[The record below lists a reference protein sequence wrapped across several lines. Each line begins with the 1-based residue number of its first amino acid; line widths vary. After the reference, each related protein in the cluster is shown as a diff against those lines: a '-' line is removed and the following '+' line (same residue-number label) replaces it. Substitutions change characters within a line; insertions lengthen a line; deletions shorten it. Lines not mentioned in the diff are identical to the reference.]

1 LNKLNLVLASSSEI
15 RKNIVSKYNFKCI
28 FKDHKYDEE
37 NEKKSLDLNPID
49 LSLHLA
55 KEKALSLCDE
65 FKDHIIL
72 GCDQICLMDNN
83 IFSKPITEEQ
93 AQKNL
98 RLLSGN
104 THNLIGSYVFV
115 KNNTMLYKETI
126 ISTLTM
132 RKLSEAEISEYV
144 LLDRP
149 LQSCGSY
156 MFEKNGYKLFSKV
169 KGSLE
174 EINGLPFKHLIDQ
187 VETYV

>member
-1 LNKLNLVLASSSEI
+1 
-15 RKNIVSKYNFKCI
+15 
-28 FKDHKYDEE
+28 
-37 NEKKSLDLNPID
+37 
-49 LSLHLA
+49 
-55 KEKALSLCDE
+55 
-65 FKDHIIL
+65 
-72 GCDQICLMDNN
+72 MDNN

-98 RLLSGN
+98 RLLSDN
-104 THNLIGSYVFV
+104 THKLIGSYVFV
-115 KNNTMLYKETI
+115 KNSTVLYKETT

-174 EINGLPFKHLIDQ
+174 EINGLPFKHLINQ
-187 VETYV
+187 IKAYV

>member
-1 LNKLNLVLASSSEI
+1 MNKLNLVLASSSEI

-93 AQKNL
+93 AQKIYDYFL
-98 RLLSGN
+98 AI
-104 THNLIGSYVFV
+104 LI
-115 KNNTMLYKETI
+115 I
-126 ISTLTM
+126 
-132 RKLSEAEISEYV
+132 
-144 LLDRP
+144 
-149 LQSCGSY
+149 
-156 MFEKNGYKLFSKV
+156 
-169 KGSLE
+169 
-174 EINGLPFKHLIDQ
+174 
-187 VETYV
+187 